1 MKPPRLLFISGS
13 VGLGHVTR
21 DLAIAR
27 ALRQA
32 LPGVELDWLA
42 AAPASRVLRDSG
54 ENLLVQANDW
64 ADETA
69 VGADRA
75 NRATERGCPFHFD
88 VLGSFIAN
96 RRLHRGNVRLFK
108 EAMARQA
115 YDLVIGDET
124 YEILMALR
132 DRQVELHVPFLM
144 LYDFIG
150 VDVER
155 WRPLDCLAAYLI
167 NRRWAYGYRRAPELP
182 VTTCFIGEVE
192 DVPDRPFGPG
202 LPNRRR
208 WVREHCHVLGYVL
221 TFDPAACADRSA
233 MRKEL
238 GYGEEPLVVCT
249 TGGSGIGKELLR
261 LCVRSHGLLRQR
273 IPRLHTVIVGGP
285 RPEFERE
292 GAAEGLTFHGYLPAL
307 FKHFAAA
314 DLVVTQGGG
323 TSTLELTALRRPFL
337 YFPLEGHFEQQVH
350 VAGRL
355 ARHGAGIRMR
365 FSATTPESLAE
376 MIENHMGKDVTYPR
390 IPVDGA
396 QRLADLARSLLGHRP
411 ETSGPTSVRASF
423 LGPEI
428 SRK

>member
-1 MKPPRLLFISGS
+1 MRL
-13 VGLGHVTR
+13 
-21 DLAIAR
+21 
-27 ALRQA
+27 
-32 LPGVELDWLA
+32 
-42 AAPASRVLRDSG
+42 
-54 ENLLVQANDW
+54 
-64 ADETA
+64 ETA

-96 RRLHRGNVRLFK
+96 RRLHRGNVRLFQ

-167 NRRWAYGYRRAPELP
+167 NRRWAYGYRRAPDVP
-182 VTTCFIGEVE
+182 ITTCFIGE
-192 DVPDRPFGPG
+192 
-202 LPNRRR
+202 
-208 WVREHCHVLGYVL
+208 
-221 TFDPAACADRSA
+221 
-233 MRKEL
+233 
-238 GYGEEPLVVCT
+238 
-249 TGGSGIGKELLR
+249 
-261 LCVRSHGLLRQR
+261 
-273 IPRLHTVIVGGP
+273 
-285 RPEFERE
+285 
-292 GAAEGLTFHGYLPAL
+292 
-307 FKHFAAA
+307 
-314 DLVVTQGGG
+314 
-323 TSTLELTALRRPFL
+323 
-337 YFPLEGHFEQQVH
+337 
-350 VAGRL
+350 
-355 ARHGAGIRMR
+355 
-365 FSATTPESLAE
+365 
-376 MIENHMGKDVTYPR
+376 IEDVTYPR